1 MRLIGDIMPKAKKKR
16 RKKTNK
22 AAKDTT
28 NKKNFVMVHE
38 EKSTFHDI
46 SYIFLKIFIYFQ
58 IRSKLINFCYG
69 AN

>member
-38 EKSTFHDI
+38 EKSTFHDKKLNRYLDLNFKFKKY
-46 SYIFLKIFIYFQ
+46 SKIE
-58 IRSKLINFCYG
+58 LL
-69 AN
+69 